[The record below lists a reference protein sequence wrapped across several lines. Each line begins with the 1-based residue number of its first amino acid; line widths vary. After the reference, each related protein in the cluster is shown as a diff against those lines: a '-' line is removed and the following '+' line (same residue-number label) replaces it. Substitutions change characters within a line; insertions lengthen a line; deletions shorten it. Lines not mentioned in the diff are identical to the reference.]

1 MIGISRTIRSALGT
15 VTLAVAI
22 CLVTASVRAQLAPSQ
37 PIKIVVGVPAGGLGD
52 LAARILAQR
61 LSESGHPAIVENRL
75 GGNGIVATDAIARAR
90 PDGYSLIMGNH
101 STLAILPHLTRIG
114 YDPERGLAPI
124 ALMLTVPNVAVVK
137 TALPVMSMPAL
148 VAYGKTNRLTN
159 ATQGVGGSGHL
170 IGEQFRQLT
179 GVDLVHVHY
188 RGAALALQDVVA
200 GHVDMMFDVV
210 ALTREHASSG
220 EVRALAVLSP
230 QRNPA
235 LPEIPTAAE
244 VGFAALEGGAW
255 FGLMAPAGT
264 PRAVVDWL
272 NGESRKAFEAPDV
285 RERLIRQGLQ
295 LPLGTPEEFATLIA
309 AESKR
314 WADVIRKGGIKLES
328 NCRVVGRHPARAAA
342 PGLPE
347 RGKVAT
353 PIAQSAPETRPRLTG
368 RPDPAP
374 DRLCYRSQQCDVV
387 KRTELTIVPRRA
399 AGTGAIHAIHMT

>member
-1 MIGISRTIRSALGT
+1 MDGIRRPIRYGLR
-15 VTLAVAI
+15 LAVLAVPI
-22 CLVTASVRAQLAPSQ
+22 CLTAASAAAQLAPTQ

-75 GGNGIVATDAIARAR
+75 GGNGIVATDAVARSR

-101 STLAILPHLTRIG
+101 STLAILPHLTKIG
-114 YDPERGLAPI
+114 YDPERDLAPI

-137 TALPVMSMPAL
+137 AALPVASMQAL

-159 ATQGVGGSGHL
+159 ATQGVGASGHL

-220 EVRALAVLSP
+220 EVRALAVLSA
-230 QRNPA
+230 QRNAA
-235 LPEIPTAAE
+235 LPAVPTAAE

-264 PRAVVDWL
+264 PRAVIDWL
-272 NGESRKAFEAPDV
+272 NAESRRAFEAPDV
-285 RERLIRQGLQ
+285 RERLTKQGLQ

-328 NCRVVGRHPARAAA
+328 N
-342 PGLPE
+342 
-347 RGKVAT
+347 
-353 PIAQSAPETRPRLTG
+353 
-368 RPDPAP
+368 
-374 DRLCYRSQQCDVV
+374 
-387 KRTELTIVPRRA
+387 
-399 AGTGAIHAIHMT
+399 